1 MVCKSQKCD
10 KGNHHQSLNIIIQ
23 KDNFSF
29 PDFCLGGRAIRL
41 SGVRRIQSGTVTGA
55 SSSCSE
61 GHKAKYVSMLVR
73 AWPNTLVW
81 LKFGNFQNF
90 VFVVAL
96 ELIL

>member
-10 KGNHHQSLNIIIQ
+10 KGNHHQFLNIIIQ

-29 PDFCLGGRAIRL
+29 PDFCLSCGRAIRL
-41 SGVRRIQSGTVTGA
+41 SGVRRNLSGTVTGA

-61 GHKAKYVSMLVR
+61 GHKAKVLACLS
-73 AWPNTLVW
+73 AWPNTLVC

-90 VFVVAL
+90 VFV
-96 ELIL
+96 LIL